1 MYNESLQ
8 IMAKKMERAKRMERM
23 GNEDEALR
31 IYLDIHDN
39 HMPNTSDLFE
49 RPAIILERK
58 RRYQE
63 ALDICQKALDLLADD
78 LMTGTASTFEK
89 RINSIHKKMER
100 ENIKPA
106 SEKKKSRFSFTLGF
120 NLHTMG
126 SLALIAAI
134 VATVF
139 WLAVPRESPL
149 EDLEIDMTQMER
161 ESELEGSI
169 FDEPTDPE
177 ILLPPEVIQ
186 AAVNTI
192 LEEADVLKAGA
203 APDADTIGMAVFVS
217 DGTSAERCK
226 ELGTMFARALSE
238 EAAKYHD
245 DLNGPTA
252 LTLGELYTHYDLI
265 ISVGVDTD
273 NIYAKGTKLKG
284 AKLIRWRDQ

>member
-23 GNEDEALR
+23 GNDDEALR
-31 IYLDIHDN
+31 IYLDIHEN

-63 ALDICQKALDLLADD
+63 ALDICQKALELLADD

-89 RINSIHKKMER
+89 RIDQIHHKMER

-106 SEKKKSRFSFTLGF
+106 GANKKKPFTFKLGF
-120 NLHTMG
+120 NLHTLG
-126 SLALIAAI
+126 SLFIIAAI

-169 FDEPTDPE
+169 FDESTDPD

-192 LEEADVLKAGA
+192 LEEPDVIKAGA
-203 APDADTIGMAVFVS
+203 APEADTIGMAVFVTS
-217 DGTSAERCK
+217 GTSPERSK
-226 ELGTMFARALSE
+226 ELGTRFARALSE
-238 EAAKYHD
+238 EAANYHD
-245 DLNGPTA
+245 DLSGPTA